1 MHLKAICTLSVSMFA
16 QSSHSVILGAKGG
29 AGEGERQKH
38 HIAKKGIGYDDFKI
52 RRKISTQAFVD
63 ASRGG

>member
-1 MHLKAICTLSVSMFA
+1 MFA